1 MAFLEQRLSQ
11 RIERGASGGPVNR
24 GRQMVRSAGGRMR
37 QVFTWP
43 EPIHTYTVSHGVLG
57 QAQLEELRSLW
68 YVVNFHPYEG
78 FRFRDWSDYRAT
90 QANSRL
96 TLITGATYQLQRVY
110 TFVGVE
116 FIRKIQKPVAGA
128 VVYRLRSTV
137 TTVAT
142 ASIDTS
148 TGIATITGH
157 VSGDTYTWAG
167 EFDVPVTF
175 SDDAWVQQLEA
186 MNAEGAVATMPAI
199 NLEEIIL

>member
-43 EPIHTYTVSHGVLG
+43 EPLHTYTVSHGVLG
-57 QAQLEELRSLW
+57 QSQLEELRSLW
-68 YVVNFHPYEG
+68 YVVNFTPYEG

-96 TLITGATYQLQRVY
+96 TLISGATYQLQRVY
-110 TFVGVE
+110 RFASVE
-116 FIRKIQKPVAGA
+116 FVRKIQKPVTGA
-128 VVYRLRSTV
+128 VVYRLRSSV

-142 ASIDTS
+142 ASVDTT

-157 VSGDTYTWAG
+157 VAGDTYTWAG

-175 SDDAWVQQLEA
+175 SDDAWLQQLEA
-186 MNAEGAVATMPAI
+186 MNTDGAVATMPAV
-199 NLEEIIL
+199 NLEEIVL

>member
-11 RIERGASGGPVNR
+11 RIERGATGGPVNR

-43 EPIHTYTVSHGVLG
+43 EPLHTYTVSHGVLG

-68 YVVNFHPYEG
+68 YVVNFAPYEG
-78 FRFRDWSDYRAT
+78 FRFRDWGDYRAT

-110 TFVGVE
+110 TFAGVE
-116 FIRKIQKPVAGA
+116 FVRKIQKPVAGA

-142 ASIDTS
+142 ASIDTA

-175 SDDAWVQQLEA
+175 SDDTWVQQLEA

-199 NLEEIIL
+199 NVEEIIL